1 MTESELYKELGI
13 LTDDKDRWEDS
24 IPYVASLLDHE
35 SVKIQAKALWLLGE
49 MGLAYPLSAQDA
61 VPTIASFLD
70 RTEPLLR
77 ERAVNAL
84 GRIGRGDY
92 TVIESCWTELFRF
105 ASDEESKVRLSFIW
119 ASENIATNTPDIYEN
134 HMPVFEKLLHDTD
147 DRVRMEAPEIFRVLG
162 KRRPEFIRPYVEQL
176 KQSIADSIASK
187 KLQCN
192 ALQDFADAEVML
204 NGQDTVYKKLYQ
216 QAFELSLIQKMT
228 PQLEKLKAREQAL
241 FAQLQGSYQKAQ
253 AASQVVPFLQK
264 RMPVL
269 DNTFANIQMVSTKIQ
284 ETAYKPFI
292 QRIKDYLIGL
302 ACIAV
307 LLLFFSMISAK
318 LKQAKAARQQ
328 AKQYQEMMRR
338 NGNGIGGYPTI

>member
-1 MTESELYKELGI
+1 MQINRHILYWMLC
-13 LTDDKDRWEDS
+13 
-24 IPYVASLLDHE
+24 LLPMA
-35 SVKIQAKALWLLGE
+35 I
-49 MGLAYPLSAQDA
+49 MAQE
-61 VPTIASFLD
+61 PTPAQVS
-70 RTEPLLR
+70 T
-77 ERAVNAL
+77 
-84 GRIGRGDY
+84 
-92 TVIESCWTELFRF
+92 
-105 ASDEESKVRLSFIW
+105 
-119 ASENIATNTPDIYEN
+119 
-134 HMPVFEKLLHDTD
+134 
-147 DRVRMEAPEIFRVLG
+147 EAPTQEAGTTPEELHKEIGARMMAYVDELNELAIVGNMQISFSGTMPLTNSYVKAIKDKVSMLDERY
-162 KRRPEFIRPYVEQL
+162 KSINIRWTTFTQAMQMDIADDEDLMTTMTNVEQL

-216 QAFELSLIQKMT
+216 QAFELSLIQKTT

-241 FAQLQGSYQKAQ
+241 FAQLQGNYQKAQ

-338 NGNGIGGYPTI
+338 NGNGTGGYPTI